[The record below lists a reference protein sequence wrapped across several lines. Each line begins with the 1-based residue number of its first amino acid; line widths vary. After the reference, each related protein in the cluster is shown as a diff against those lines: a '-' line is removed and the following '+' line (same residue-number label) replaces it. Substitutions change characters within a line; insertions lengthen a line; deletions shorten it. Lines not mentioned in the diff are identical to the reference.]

1 MSLIPI
7 IVVLLV
13 IFIEMGIFITVK
25 MRDIPLFKRLNG
37 YKGKST

>member
-25 MRDIPLFKRLNG
+25 MRYIPLFKRLNG